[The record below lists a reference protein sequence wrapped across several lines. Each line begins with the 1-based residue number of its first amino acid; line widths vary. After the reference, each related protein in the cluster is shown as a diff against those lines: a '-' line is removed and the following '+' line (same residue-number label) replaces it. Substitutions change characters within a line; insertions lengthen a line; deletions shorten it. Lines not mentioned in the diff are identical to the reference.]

1 MPRIDR
7 LISCKWHAF
16 VPQNVVAD
24 CQKASFAIIKDQTI
38 RPGHF
43 GSHRV
48 AAEDHPWIKNG
59 KFADRPVQLAT
70 LDGQL
75 FPALRARQLE
85 PGADLLPKVVRGN
98 HAAPDRRSPADKGFG
113 GPRMKLKKNVPR
125 RFGRQ
130 VSQP

>member
-1 MPRIDR
+1 MD
-7 LISCKWHAF
+7 
-16 VPQNVVAD
+16 
-24 CQKASFAIIKDQTI
+24 QK
-38 RPGHF
+38 RE
-43 GSHRV
+43 V
-48 AAEDHPWIKNG
+48 
-59 KFADRPVQLAT
+59 ADRPVQLAT